1 MVKNIE
7 NRSQWLWMHCPTR
20 EEFKRFR
27 NGHGWS
33 AREFERELGHVI
45 GRARPFHI
53 SSIKHIEGGSKQASP
68 NIIRAFY
75 KLREEKGEG
84 QKKIVEAQ
92 RVVLSRFKIPMLTK
106 ASTRT
111 RKCRGHRLA
120 NFFGSANQVYCGT
133 TQVERNDCKKLWLKK
148 RRRKD
153 ARARKKKRTELKR
166 KSTLRRKIK
175 SGRKQK

>member
-1 MVKNIE
+1 MVTDE
-7 NRSQWLWMHCPTR
+7 QNRLDWLWMHCPTR
-20 EEFKRFR
+20 DEFKRFR

-33 AREFERELGHVI
+33 AREFGRELGRVI
-45 GRARPFHI
+45 ERARPFHI

-84 QKKIVEAQ
+84 HDKRKIYEAS

-111 RKCRGHRLA
+111 RKCRGHKLA

-133 TQVERNDCKKLWLKK
+133 TQVERDDCKKLWLAKQ
-148 RRRKD
+148 RRK
-153 ARARKKKRTELKR
+153 RKTRSKRKARK
-166 KSTLRRKIK
+166 
-175 SGRKQK
+175 